1 MLMVMQRL
9 TGQVAVSLPAALA
22 DKYPALMM
30 QLAPL
35 IKEGMM
41 EQQGDRLS
49 MEAELKDLA
58 LNVNGVV
65 IPLPPLL

>member
-9 TGQVAVSLPAALA
+9 TGEVEFSLPVALA
-22 DKYPALMM
+22 DNHPALMM

-41 EQQGDRLS
+41 TREGDRLS
-49 MEAELKDLA
+49 LQAQLKDLA
-58 LNVNGVV
+58 LDVNGVV